1 MATGAIAG
9 YAGAVYYRP
18 RIKKTTI
25 SFADTDPDTILD
37 SGNGFVDAG
46 ILPGKNIVVSGS
58 TSNDGSY
65 LVATVTRGTITL
77 DGGESLTAEPA
88 GDLVTIIQTEEVQLL
103 GFYNW
108 NMPYT
113 IDNPE
118 ATAYDSAGFKE
129 YITALKGWEVSA
141 SRYFQTGAIIAAQT
155 IAFVDSNPDTITDSG
170 NGFLAA
176 GFKDGGRIAIS
187 GAVNAGNN
195 GSKIIETAV
204 AGTLTLI
211 STDTL
216 TAEGVG
222 ASVTIVQP
230 VILYPGNTYHVRLYI
245 DKTGAKYFYGDCIVT
260 NRTLDI
266 PVDGIVGVDLSLMGN
281 GALTPVGL

>member
-1 MATGAIAG
+1 MATSAIAG

-25 SFADTDPDTILD
+25 SFADTNPDTILD

-46 ILPGKNIVVSGS
+46 FLPAKNIVVSGS
-58 TSNDGSY
+58 TSNDGTY
-65 LVATVTRGTITL
+65 LVDTVTRGTITL
-77 DGGESLTAEPA
+77 DSGETLSAEAA

-108 NMPYT
+108 SLPYT

-118 ATAYDSAGFKE
+118 VTAYDSNGWKE
-129 YITALKGWEVSA
+129 YLATLKGWEVSA
-141 SRYFQTGAIIAAQT
+141 SRYFQTGAIISAQT

-170 NGFLAA
+170 NGFLTA
-176 GFKDGGRIAIS
+176 GFKAGGRINVS
-187 GAVNAGNN
+187 GAANAGNN
-195 GSKIIETAV
+195 GSKTIDTAA

-230 VILYPGNTYHVRLYI
+230 ITLYPGNTYHTRLYV
-245 DKTGAKYFYGDCIVT
+245 DKTGGKYFYGECIIT

-266 PVDGIVGVDLSLMGN
+266 PVDGVVGIDLSFMGS
-281 GALTPVGL
+281 GVLTPVGL

>member
-1 MATGAIAG
+1 MATSAIAG

-37 SGNGFVDAG
+37 SGNDFVDAG
-46 ILPGKNIVVSGS
+46 FLPAKNIVVSGS
-58 TSNDGSY
+58 TSNDGTY
-65 LVATVTRGTITL
+65 LVATVTRGVITL
-77 DGGESLTAEPA
+77 DGGEALTAEVA

-108 NMPYT
+108 SMPYA

-118 ATAYDSAGFKE
+118 VTAYDSNGYKE
-129 YITALKGWEVSA
+129 YITALKGWEISA
-141 SRYFQTGAIIAAQT
+141 SRYFQTGAIISVAT

-170 NGFLAA
+170 NGFLTA
-176 GFKDGGRIAIS
+176 GFKAGGRINVS
-187 GAVNAGNN
+187 GAANAGNN
-195 GSKIIETAV
+195 GSKTIETAA

-216 TAEGVG
+216 VAEGVG

-230 VILYPGNTYHVRLYI
+230 ITLYPGNTYRIRLYI

-266 PVDGIVGVDLSLMGN
+266 PVDGVVGVDLSLMGK
-281 GALTPVGL
+281 GTLTPVGL

>member
-9 YAGAVYYRP
+9 YVGAVYYRP
-18 RIKKTTI
+18 RMIKTTI
-25 SFADTDPDTILD
+25 SFADTNPDTILD

-46 ILPGKNIVVSGS
+46 FLPAKNIVISGS

-77 DGGESLTAEPA
+77 DGGETLTAEVA

-108 NMPYT
+108 SLPYE
-113 IDNPE
+113 ILAIE
-118 ATAYDSAGFKE
+118 ATSYDSNGYKE
-129 YITALKGWEVSA
+129 YITSLKSWGVSA
-141 SRYFQTGAIIAAQT
+141 SRYFQTGAIITADT

-170 NGFLAA
+170 NGFLTA
-176 GFKDGGRIAIS
+176 GFKAGGRINVS
-187 GAVNAGNN
+187 GAANAGNN
-195 GSKIIETAV
+195 GSKIIETAA

-230 VILYPGNTYHVRLYI
+230 ITLYPGNTYHTRFYI
-245 DKTGAKYFYGDCIVT
+245 DKSGAKYFYGNCIVT

-266 PVDGIVGVDLSLMGN
+266 PVDGIVGIDLSFMGS
-281 GALTPVGL
+281 GVLTPVGL